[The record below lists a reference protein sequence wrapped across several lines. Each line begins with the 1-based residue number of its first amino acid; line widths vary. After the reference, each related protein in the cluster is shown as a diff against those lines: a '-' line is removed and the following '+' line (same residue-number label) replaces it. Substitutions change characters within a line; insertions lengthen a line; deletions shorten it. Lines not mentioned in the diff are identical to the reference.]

1 MPDYSHCLRKSF
13 TDSLYKKLKSGDS
26 INIIGQRH
34 NGQQRLLEDIAQLAR
49 QEGIT
54 ALEIDMNK
62 WKHHYAGFVD
72 AVHDQLGQS
81 MQTLSSAVLPAPTD
95 SSKALPAANQQHLS
109 KVLSQQ
115 IINHKQILLLLNNY
129 DALLDNPKQRF
140 PKSFFDD
147 LNSLR
152 NKANLSLCVLTE
164 KSHLQYKVYYE
175 AEDGKTLDN
184 KLSWLDLDIIELPKP
199 TMSEIR
205 EELHKRLDSVSLW
218 EKEPE
223 QEQFV
228 NALHNHTA
236 FHQFLSIV
244 CNSFSMN
251 HEAMDAKKRLY
262 LCHKQYGNHYH
273 RVDKFEWGKPFARLK
288 DLIEWGLDQYA
299 KIKSK

>member
-1 MPDYSHCLRKSF
+1 MPNYSHCLRKAF
-13 TDSLYKKLKSGDS
+13 TDSLYKKLKGGDS
-26 INIIGQRH
+26 INIVGPRH
-34 NGQQRLLEDIAQLAR
+34 NGQQRLLDDLAQLAK
-49 QEGIT
+49 QEAIT
-54 ALEIDMNK
+54 VLEIDMNK
-62 WKHHYAGFVD
+62 WKHHYGGFVD
-72 AVHDQLGQS
+72 AIQDQLNPS
-81 MQTLSSAVLPAPTD
+81 VHLLSNTPLSATTH
-95 SSKALPAANQQHLS
+95 STKALPATNEQHLS
-109 KVLSQQ
+109 RVLSRH
-115 IINHKQILLLLNNY
+115 IIHHKQILLLLNNY

-164 KSHLQYKVYYE
+164 KSHLQYKVHYKS
-175 AEDGKTLDN
+175 EDGKTLEN
-184 KLSWLDLDIIELPKP
+184 KLSWLDLEIIELPKP

-205 EELHKRLDSVSLW
+205 EELNKRLDTVLLW
-218 EKEPE
+218 EQGPE

-228 NALHNHTA
+228 TALQNHTA
-236 FHQFLSIV
+236 FYQFLSIV

-251 HEAMDAKKRLY
+251 YEARDAKQRLY

-273 RVDKFEWGKPFARLK
+273 RPDKFQWGKPFSRFK